1 MQITPSSHI
10 MLCNYISNWQMFIF
24 LYFSF
29 SLFLLTP
36 FLFLKLCARSHL
48 CGHSLV
54 PQYILNF
61 LGKQWYLLDI
71 VQTTCFR
78 YFHFKIGLQSFFWW
92 CHKLCK
98 IGFLWLGKKKKAL
111 LKNHC
116 ETENECG
123 GDQSDSKVWE
133 FCSAQQG
140 LNCYE
145 INTMLFRTNHL
156 TNETSFS

>member
-98 IGFLWLGKKKKAL
+98 IGFLWLGKKKK
-111 LKNHC
+111 HC
-116 ETENECG
+116 SKITVRQEMSVVVTSLIPRFENF
-123 GDQSDSKVWE
+123 VV
-133 FCSAQQG
+133 
-140 LNCYE
+140 LNRDW
-145 INTMLFRTNHL
+145 IVMK
-156 TNETSFS
+156 